1 MRPYAWGFANGLL
14 STVGTATWVLWM
26 EGVCHR
32 STAKGVTLTVQYF
45 IDVHGHVWVAFVSL
59 VLQCHR

>member
-32 STAKGVTLTVQYF
+32 PSSKGVTLIVQYF
-45 IDVHGHVWVAFVSL
+45 IDVQAWPCVGSF
-59 VLQCHR
+59 CIFKE